1 MVRFICPNCKEE
13 LIENNN
19 ILECK
24 NRHCFDIAK
33 EGYTNL
39 LLANKKN
46 SQFPGDN
53 KQMVLAREEFLKK
66 DFYKPLANTL
76 SKCVIERDKKS
87 GYILDA
93 GCGVGYYSQSI
104 ANTIENRTNIYGIDI
119 SKFAIQKAAK
129 KNQRLNFAVASIF
142 DLPFKDKTF
151 DVILNVFSPKSYKEF
166 NRVLKDDGLLLE
178 VMAGEKH
185 LWELKEV
192 LYKDSVRENVPDFEY
207 GDFKLDKKENIKY
220 KIHIDSN
227 IDLEN
232 LLTMTPYRYKTSE
245 ADIKALSSVDIL
257 DVTIDF
263 IIACWKK

>member
-76 SKCVIERDKKS
+76 SKCIIER
-87 GYILDA
+87 
-93 GCGVGYYSQSI
+93 
-104 ANTIENRTNIYGIDI
+104 
-119 SKFAIQKAAK
+119 
-129 KNQRLNFAVASIF
+129 
-142 DLPFKDKTF
+142 
-151 DVILNVFSPKSYKEF
+151 
-166 NRVLKDDGLLLE
+166 
-178 VMAGEKH
+178 
-185 LWELKEV
+185 
-192 LYKDSVRENVPDFEY
+192 
-207 GDFKLDKKENIKY
+207 
-220 KIHIDSN
+220 
-227 IDLEN
+227 
-232 LLTMTPYRYKTSE
+232 
-245 ADIKALSSVDIL
+245 
-257 DVTIDF
+257 
-263 IIACWKK
+263 